1 MAKKTPEIN
10 ATSTADIAFLL
21 LVFFLATTTMNVDS
35 GIYRRLPP
43 YQPDNTEAPKYAKR
57 NILQVLVNRNNQLAI
72 NGELA
77 DVSTL
82 KDRTIEF
89 VLNPNNSEDL
99 PQKEI
104 KTIDL
109 FGPVEVS
116 KGIVSLQSDKG
127 TSYEMYIAV
136 QDQLTSAYNELR
148 NRKANEKWGKNFDEL
163 NEDQKEAVR
172 KVVPMQI
179 SEFKKD
185 GKRET
190 PAISTASLPDIVFML
205 LFFFMVSTTM
215 REVSLMVA
223 NAMPQATETVKL
235 EKKSLVSNIYVGKPT
250 PQYQGA
256 YGTEPRIQLN
266 DRFATLEELGAF
278 VVSERESRK
287 EEDRNSITNNLK
299 VDKNVTMGVVTDIK
313 QELRKANSLRI
324 NYGSTK
330 KPH

>member
-1 MAKKTPEIN
+1 MAK
-10 ATSTADIAFLL
+10 
-21 LVFFLATTTMNVDS
+21 
-35 GIYRRLPP
+35 
-43 YQPDNTEAPKYAKR
+43 
-57 NILQVLVNRNNQLAI
+57 
-72 NGELA
+72 
-77 DVSTL
+77 
-82 KDRTIEF
+82 
-89 VLNPNNSEDL
+89 
-99 PQKEI
+99 
-104 KTIDL
+104 
-109 FGPVEVS
+109 
-116 KGIVSLQSDKG
+116 
-127 TSYEMYIAV
+127 
-136 QDQLTSAYNELR
+136 
-148 NRKANEKWGKNFDEL
+148 
-163 NEDQKEAVR
+163 
-172 KVVPMQI
+172 
-179 SEFKKD
+179 FKKD

-235 EKKSLVSNIYVGKPT
+235 EKKSLVSNIYVGKPN

-266 DRFATLEELGAF
+266 DRFATLEELGTF

-299 VDKNVTMGVVTDIK
+299 VDRNVTMGIVTDIK

-330 KPH
+330 RPH